1 MAEEQK
7 AAETTRREVLQ
18 KAAFVAP
25 VVLSLAAV
33 PSFASVGSGNE
44 EKDKKRRRRRKRER
58 TEARVPRPF
67 ATDRGRYARLVSVRA
82 HQPRDGSRLQP
93 SRSRLPEDFPGDSSS
108 SQTIPNVRSLTIRS
122 NGRPS
127 TTWRSMTA

>member
-33 PSFASVGSGNE
+33 PSFASAGSGKEDKEE
-44 EKDKKRRRRRKRER
+44 EKKKKK
-58 TEARVPRPF
+58 
-67 ATDRGRYARLVSVRA
+67 
-82 HQPRDGSRLQP
+82 
-93 SRSRLPEDFPGDSSS
+93 
-108 SQTIPNVRSLTIRS
+108 
-122 NGRPS
+122 
-127 TTWRSMTA
+127 

>member
-33 PSFASVGSGNE
+33 PSFASAGSG
-44 EKDKKRRRRRKRER
+44 KDPQDPTDPKDPKKPK
-58 TEARVPRPF
+58 
-67 ATDRGRYARLVSVRA
+67 
-82 HQPRDGSRLQP
+82 
-93 SRSRLPEDFPGDSSS
+93 
-108 SQTIPNVRSLTIRS
+108 
-122 NGRPS
+122 
-127 TTWRSMTA
+127 

>member
-33 PSFASVGSGNE
+33 PSFASAGSGWKE
-44 EKDKKRRRRRKRER
+44 EKEEKKEK
-58 TEARVPRPF
+58 
-67 ATDRGRYARLVSVRA
+67 
-82 HQPRDGSRLQP
+82 
-93 SRSRLPEDFPGDSSS
+93 
-108 SQTIPNVRSLTIRS
+108 NK
-122 NGRPS
+122 
-127 TTWRSMTA
+127 